1 MISIYFGYFLNV
13 IIGQIPY
20 VKHPIILI
28 GNLITYTENKLY
40 KRSINKK
47 IAGYYLLI
55 IVAFLSWALP
65 YILLNISYQ
74 INGYLGG
81 LVNALMILEI
91 LAIKG
96 LKEEPLKVY
105 KALKNNEI
113 DLARK
118 ELSMLVTRDT
128 SVMNRNQIIMS
139 TIETIAENIVDGVT
153 APLFY
158 IFLGGAPLGFFYKAV
173 NTLDSMVGYK
183 NERYKSFG
191 YYSAKFDDLLNYIP
205 ARITGYLIVLM
216 SYFLKLDYKSA
227 HKTLK
232 EDAKKSSSPN
242 SGFSEAPVAGALNV
256 YFGGELKYFD
266 KIVEKPKIGKGDD
279 FTLGKIIDSISIM
292 YYTSFASL
300 LLYTFLAYMIGGF
313 LGL

>member
-1 MISIYFGYFLNV
+1 MISIYLGYFLNV
-13 IIGQIPY
+13 ILGQIPY
-20 VKHPIILI
+20 VKHPIIII
-28 GNLITYTENKLY
+28 GNLITFVEKKLY
-40 KRSINKK
+40 NRGDNKK
-47 IAGYYLLI
+47 IAGYYLLV
-55 IVAFLSWALP
+55 IVAFLSWSIS
-65 YILLNISYQ
+65 YIVLNIAYQ
-74 INGYLGG
+74 MNIYLGG

-105 KALKNNEI
+105 KALKSNNIE
-113 DLARK
+113 LARK

-128 SVMNRNQIIMS
+128 SQMNQNQIVMS

-183 NERYKSFG
+183 NDRYEAFG
-191 YYSAKFDDLLNYIP
+191 YYSAKFDDILNYIP
-205 ARITGYLIVLM
+205 ARITGYLIIIV
-216 SYFLKLDYKSA
+216 SYFLKLDYKMA
-227 HKTLK
+227 YNTLK
-232 EDAKKSSSPN
+232 EDAQKSSSPN
-242 SGFSEAPVAGALNV
+242 SGYSEAPVAGALNI

-266 KIVEKPKIGKGDD
+266 KIVEKPKIGKGEA
-279 FTLGKIIDSISIM
+279 FTLKKIISSISIM

-300 LLYTFLAYMIGGF
+300 LTYTLLIYTIGGF
-313 LGL
+313 IGL